1 MTSKVLSSQA
11 LEDMRMFHGREP
23 RPGEDTRVTWCRM
36 LLDHAD
42 AVDAREGALYD
53 ALHEIATLPE
63 QGGCGDDLDA
73 VELWTLM
80 RKKARAALDAFYE
93 AVPASTDTK
102 QARHG
107 EANA

>member
-1 MTSKVLSSQA
+1 MSKILSSQA
-11 LEDMRMFHGREP
+11 LEDMRLFHGHEP
-23 RPGEDTRVTWCRM
+23 RPDEDTRVTWCRK

-63 QGGCGDDLDA
+63 RGGCGDDVDA

-93 AVPASTDTK
+93 AVPQSSGPET
-102 QARHG
+102 RPRSR
-107 EANA
+107 E